1 LFLFLENKPI
11 GPIAIKGIKNKIN
24 RIRVVGNGTKLKWDI
39 KMKQYWSENPGM
51 LYIEVPENVL
61 DEQVT
66 VIAVQLDG
74 KVNLYRE
81 K

>member
-1 LFLFLENKPI
+1 
-11 GPIAIKGIKNKIN
+11 
-24 RIRVVGNGTKLKWDI
+24 VGNGTKLKWDI

-51 LYIEVPENVL
+51 LYIEIPENVL